1 VTGEATPERLSIWRR
16 FHVRLSL
23 MYGGLV
29 LAVLASIG
37 GYFYVRGVDGERSAL
52 DARLRIAATSLASG
66 IDAATLNGF
75 RRSIDAETPAY
86 RALIARFQA
95 VAAADR
101 DFSSIYIMRPTPGGF
116 EVVADL
122 VVVGDVAAGKPG
134 QPYQPAPHS
143 VIARGLEAPIVEP
156 RPYTDAWGTVV
167 SGYAPIR
174 DAHGR
179 AVAVLGVDV
188 RATRLDDIKRDVAIA
203 VLAALA
209 VAIAVLVLLALIVA
223 RSVRAP
229 LARIVEATNAIA
241 AGQLQVRTRLAR
253 RDEFGVV
260 GRHFDDMATGLEE
273 RDFIKTTFWQYVSP
287 EVVQRMIADRSQ
299 AVRGQRRH
307 VAIMFVDI
315 RAFTTLSEG
324 LAPEDVIVVLNDYF
338 DRMTSVL
345 TRHGGRIDKYIGD
358 AIMADWGSLDDRAS
372 PEADAVAA
380 ARAMIDELEAWNAER
395 KARGVFPLE
404 IGIAIHAGSVV
415 AGSIGSTRK
424 LEFTII
430 GDAVNVA
437 SRLESMCK
445 THGVRI
451 VVSGEVVEAAQLGDG
466 ARWLDKT
473 VLRGRN
479 ETTEVYELLPSSATS
494 TTVE

>member
-1 VTGEATPERLSIWRR
+1 MRSGVAAERLGIWQR

-29 LAVLASIG
+29 LAVLASLG
-37 GYFYVRGVDGERSAL
+37 GYFYVRGVEGERAAL
-52 DARLRIAATSLASG
+52 QARLRIAATSLATA
-66 IDAATLNGF
+66 IDPAALDQL
-75 RRSIDAETPAY
+75 RTPADVDTAAY
-86 RALIARFQA
+86 RAIIVRFRV
-95 VAAADR
+95 VAAAEPE
-101 DFSSIYIMRPTPGGF
+101 FSSIYIMRPGPAPGSF
-116 EVVADL
+116 EVVAD
-122 VVVGDVAAGKPG
+122 VVIVGDTAAGLPG
-134 QPYQPAPHS
+134 DPYQPAPTS
-143 VIARGLEAPIVEP
+143 RIARGLDGPTVEHT
-156 RPYTDAWGTVV
+156 PYTDAWGTVL

-174 DAHGR
+174 DAQGR
-179 AVAVLGVDV
+179 AVAVVGVDV
-188 RATRLDDIKRDVAIA
+188 RATRLEAIRRDVALA

-209 VAIAVLVLLALIVA
+209 VAIAVLLGLAMVVA

-241 AGQLQVRTRLAR
+241 AGDLQVRAGLVR

-260 GRHFDDMATGLEE
+260 GRHFDEMASGLEE
-273 RDFIKTTFWQYVSP
+273 REFIKTTFGQYVSP
-287 EVVQRMIADRSQ
+287 EVVQRMITDRSQ

-324 LAPEDVIVVLNDYF
+324 LPPEDVIVVLNDYF
-338 DRMTSVL
+338 ERMTTVV

-358 AIMADWGSLDDRAS
+358 AIMADWGSLDDRPT

-380 ARAMIDELEAWNAER
+380 ARAMIAELEAWNADR
-395 KARGVFPLE
+395 RARGAFPIE

-415 AGSIGSTRK
+415 AGSIGSARK

-451 VVSGEVVEAAQLGDG
+451 VVSGAVVEAAALGAG

-479 ETTEVYELLPSSATS
+479 EATDVYELVAS
-494 TTVE
+494 

>member
-1 VTGEATPERLSIWRR
+1 MTTEAPPERLSIWRR

-29 LAVLASIG
+29 FAVLLSIG

-52 DARLRIAATSLASG
+52 QARLRIAATSLASG
-66 IDAATLNGF
+66 IDAATLDGL
-75 RRSIDAETPAY
+75 RATADADTPAY

-95 VAAADR
+95 VASAER
-101 DFSSIYIMRPTPGGF
+101 DFSSIYVMRPGATPGSF

-122 VVVGDVAAGKPG
+122 VIVGDVAAGKPG
-134 QPYQPAPHS
+134 DPYQPAPHS
-143 VIARGLEAPIVEP
+143 VIARGLDGPIVEP
-156 RPYTDAWGTVV
+156 RPYTDAWGTVL

-174 DAHGR
+174 DAQGR

-188 RATRLDDIKRDVAIA
+188 RATRLEAIRRDVAIA

-209 VAIAVLVLLALIVA
+209 VAIAVLVLLALVVA

-273 RDFIKTTFWQYVSP
+273 RDFIKTTFGQYVSP

-338 DRMTSVL
+338 DRMTAVV

-358 AIMADWGSLDDRAS
+358 AIMADWGSLDDRPS

-380 ARAMIDELEAWNAER
+380 ARAMIAELEAWNAER
-395 KARGVFPLE
+395 KARGAFPLE

-415 AGSIGSTRK
+415 AGSIGSARK

-437 SRLESMCK
+437 SRLEGMCK

-451 VVSGEVVEAAQLGDG
+451 VVSGAVVEAAGLGDG

-479 ETTEVYELLPSSATS
+479 ETTEVYELLT
-494 TTVE
+494 